1 MSLYRSIEKS
11 LFNSLTKKIV
21 GNLLFVSIPPIAI
34 ALILL
39 MLLPQPGEALDAST
53 RTWMQGL
60 LYFAIFFSVAGGL
73 FTIGFMR
80 HLFLK
85 PVQAM
90 IDVLNGVRDRNGD
103 ISVSLPIQTQ
113 DEIADMARA
122 YNGFADS
129 LKKMIAETRRRSVR
143 VALSATRVRKVTL
156 EAGKVAERQESQAQ
170 QVFQSS
176 SEATQAIS
184 EIASTTLT
192 INEHNGDNLS
202 RVNQSGEELNKV
214 LEQVRAIRE
223 QVTGFQQSVDQL
235 LANSASMT
243 EIVSTVQS
251 FSDQTN
257 LLALNAS
264 IEAARAGDA
273 GRGFAVVADEVRN
286 LAQKVSDATG
296 EIDASINTMKGLV
309 GDTNHSAK
317 QILGYI
323 ENTESYI
330 SNTSENFATLISQFE
345 SVGGQLTG
353 ISAALD
359 ELAYTNKESH
369 NHVAE
374 ITQMS
379 EGIRNEMHESR
390 EYSDELE
397 LATEQTQELLSRF
410 IIGFGGFENMI
421 QTGRAWAEQV
431 SAALASLQSQGLNL
445 FDEQYKRTNAGQQP
459 EKYDLV
465 YSDAYE
471 RLLRPMF
478 DGFISQR
485 PEFIY
490 AIAVDRN
497 GYAPAHHTKVS
508 NPITGD
514 FSVDNLKSRHRRI
527 FDGNRAEK
535 RRASHTEPFLLQTF
549 VRDTGEVLNDL
560 SIPLYV
566 NGKHWG
572 GLIMGFDPKQL
583 LDEK

>member
-1 MSLYRSIEKS
+1 MSLYRRIEKTFFS
-11 LFNSLTKKIV
+11 SLTKKIV
-21 GNLLFVSIPPIAI
+21 GNLLFVSIPPILI
-34 ALILL
+34 ALLVL
-39 MLLPQPGEALDAST
+39 VLLPSEGETLDTSAT
-53 RTWMQGL
+53 LWINGL
-60 LYFAIFFSVAGGL
+60 LYLLIAFSVLAGL
-73 FTIGFMR
+73 FTMGFMR

-85 PVQAM
+85 PVRAM
-90 IDVLNGVRDRNGD
+90 IEVLTGIRERNGD
-103 ISVSLPIQTQ
+103 ISASLPVQTQ
-113 DEIADMARA
+113 DEIAEMAQA
-122 YNGFADS
+122 YNAFADR

-156 EAGKVAERQESQAQ
+156 EAGVVAAQQESQAQ

-176 SEATQAIS
+176 SEATTAIS
-184 EIASTTLT
+184 EIASTTLH
-192 INEHNGDNLS
+192 INENNADNLE
-202 RVNQSGEELNKV
+202 RVNQSGDELRKV

-223 QVTGFQQSVDQL
+223 QVIGFQGSVDKL
-235 LANSASMT
+235 LENSASMT

-264 IEAARAGDA
+264 IEAARAGEA
-273 GRGFAVVADEVRN
+273 GRGFAVVADEVRI
-286 LAQKVSDATG
+286 LAQKVSQATG

-309 GDTNHSAK
+309 GHTNDSAK
-317 QILGYI
+317 QILGYV
-323 ENTESYI
+323 EKTEDYI
-330 SNTSENFATLISQFE
+330 SNTTDNFGALIDQFE
-345 SVGGQLTG
+345 AVGGQLTG

-369 NHVAE
+369 SNVSE
-374 ITQMS
+374 ITRMS
-379 EGIRNEMHESR
+379 EGIRDEMEQSKV
-390 EYSDELE
+390 YSDELE

-421 QTGRAWAEQV
+421 QTGRGWAEQV
-431 SAALASLQSQGLNL
+431 SKALESLQAQGLNL
-445 FDEQYKRTNAGQQP
+445 FDEKYQRTNEGQKP
-459 EKYDLV
+459 EKYDLS
-465 YSDAYE
+465 YTEAYD

-478 DGFISQR
+478 DSFISQR

-490 AIAVDRN
+490 AIAVDRK

-508 NPITGD
+508 NALTGN
-514 FSVDNLKSRHRRI
+514 FGVDNLKSRHRRI
-527 FDGNRAEK
+527 FAGNRAEI

-566 NGKHWG
+566 GGQHWG

-583 LDEK
+583 LDE

>member
-1 MSLYRSIEKS
+1 MSLYRSIEKTF
-11 LFNSLTKKIV
+11 FNSLTKKIV
-21 GNLLFVSIPPIAI
+21 GNLLFVSIPPILI
-34 ALILL
+34 ALLVL
-39 MLLPQPGEALDAST
+39 VLLPSEGETLDPSAT
-53 RTWMQGL
+53 LWINGL
-60 LYFAIFFSVAGGL
+60 LYLLIAFSVLAGL

-85 PVQAM
+85 PVRAM
-90 IDVLNGVRDRNGD
+90 IDVLTGIRDRNGD
-103 ISVSLPIQTQ
+103 ISASLPVQTQ
-113 DEIADMARA
+113 DEIAEMAQA
-122 YNGFADS
+122 YNAFADS

-156 EAGKVAERQESQAQ
+156 EAGVVATQQESQAQ

-176 SEATQAIS
+176 SEATTAIS
-184 EIASTTLT
+184 EIASTTLH
-192 INEHNGDNLS
+192 INENNADNLE
-202 RVNQSGEELNKV
+202 RVNQSGDELHKV

-223 QVTGFQQSVDQL
+223 QVTGFQDSVDKL

-264 IEAARAGDA
+264 IEAARAGEA
-273 GRGFAVVADEVRN
+273 GRGFAVVADEVRI
-286 LAQKVSDATG
+286 LAQKVSQATG

-309 GDTNHSAK
+309 GHTNDSAK
-317 QILGYI
+317 QILGYV

-330 SNTSENFATLISQFE
+330 SNTTDNFGALIDQFE
-345 SVGGQLTG
+345 AVGGQLTG

-369 NHVAE
+369 NNVSE
-374 ITQMS
+374 ITRMS
-379 EGIRNEMHESR
+379 EGIRDEMEESKG
-390 EYSDELE
+390 YSDELE

-421 QTGRAWAEQV
+421 QTGRSWAEQV
-431 SAALASLQSQGLNL
+431 TKALESLQAQGLNL
-445 FDEQYKRTNAGQQP
+445 FDEKYQRTNEGQQP
-459 EKYDLV
+459 EKYDLS
-465 YSDAYE
+465 YTDAYE

-478 DGFISQR
+478 DSFVAQR

-490 AIAVDRN
+490 AIAVDRK

-508 NPITGD
+508 NALTGNFD
-514 FSVDNLKSRHRRI
+514 VDNLKSRHRRI
-527 FDGNRAEK
+527 FAGNRAEI

-566 NGKHWG
+566 GGQHWG

-583 LDEK
+583 LDE

>member
-1 MSLYRSIEKS
+1 MSLYRSIEKTF
-11 LFNSLTKKIV
+11 FNSLTKKIV
-21 GNLLFVSIPPIAI
+21 GNLIFVSVPPIVI
-34 ALILL
+34 AAILL
-39 MLLPQPGEALDAST
+39 LMIPAGGEVLEAST
-53 RTWMQGL
+53 ANWIHGL
-60 LYFAIFFSVAGGL
+60 LYFAIFFSVSAGI
-73 FTIGFMR
+73 FTVGFMR

-85 PVQAM
+85 PVRAM

-103 ISVSLPIQTQ
+103 ISVSLPVQTQ
-113 DEIADMARA
+113 DEIAEMAQA
-122 YNGFADS
+122 YNGFAES

-156 EAGKVAERQESQAQ
+156 EAGEVAKRQESQAQ

-176 SEATQAIS
+176 SEATQAIG
-184 EIASTTLT
+184 EIASTTLM
-192 INEHNGDNLS
+192 INEHNSDNLT
-202 RVNQSGEELNKV
+202 RVNQSGDELRKV
-214 LEQVRAIRE
+214 LEQIRAIRE
-223 QVTGFQQSVDQL
+223 RVTGFQDSVDQL

-243 EIVSTVQS
+243 EIVSTVQG

-264 IEAARAGDA
+264 IEAARAGEA
-273 GRGFAVVADEVRN
+273 GRGFAVVADEVRI
-286 LAQKVSDATG
+286 LAQKVSDATS
-296 EIDASINTMKGLV
+296 EIDASINSMKGLV
-309 GDTNHSAK
+309 GSTNESAK
-317 QILGYI
+317 QILGYV

-330 SNTSENFATLISQFE
+330 SNTSDNFATLISQFE
-345 SVGGQLTG
+345 AVGGQLTG

-369 NHVAE
+369 SHVAE

-379 EGIRNEMHESR
+379 EGIRTEMEESR
-390 EYSDELE
+390 SYSDQLE
-397 LATEQTQELLSRF
+397 MATEETQELLSRF

-421 QTGRAWAEQV
+421 QTGRGWAEQV
-431 SAALASLQSQGLNL
+431 SSALASLEAQGLNM
-445 FDEQYKRTNAGQQP
+445 FDERYKRTNEGQQP
-459 EKYDLV
+459 EKYDLP
-465 YSDAYE
+465 YTDAYE

-478 DGFISQR
+478 DGFVSQR

-508 NPITGD
+508 NPITGN

-527 FDGNRAEK
+527 FAGNRAEQ

-549 VRDTGEVLNDL
+549 IRDTGEVLNDL
-560 SIPLYV
+560 SIPLYI
-566 NGKHWG
+566 NGRHWG

>member
-1 MSLYRSIEKS
+1 MSLYRSIEKTF
-11 LFNSLTKKIV
+11 FNSLTKKIV
-21 GNLLFVSIPPIAI
+21 GNLLFVSLPPILI
-34 ALILL
+34 ALLVL
-39 MLLPQPGEALDAST
+39 VLLPSEGETLDPSAT
-53 RTWMQGL
+53 LWINGMLYL
-60 LYFAIFFSVAGGL
+60 LIAFSVLAGL

-85 PVQAM
+85 PVRAM
-90 IDVLNGVRDRNGD
+90 IEVLTGIRDRNGD
-103 ISVSLPIQTQ
+103 ISASLPVQTQ
-113 DEIADMARA
+113 DEIAEMAQA
-122 YNGFADS
+122 YNAFADS

-143 VALSATRVRKVTL
+143 VALGATRVRKVTL
-156 EAGKVAERQESQAQ
+156 EAGVVAAQQESQAQ

-176 SEATQAIS
+176 SEATTAIS
-184 EIASTTLT
+184 EIATTTLH
-192 INEHNGDNLS
+192 INENNADNLE
-202 RVNQSGEELNKV
+202 RVNQSGDELRKV

-223 QVTGFQQSVDQL
+223 QVIGFQGSVDKL
-235 LANSASMT
+235 LDNSASMT

-264 IEAARAGDA
+264 IEAARAGEA
-273 GRGFAVVADEVRN
+273 GRGFAVVADEVRI
-286 LAQKVSDATG
+286 LAQKVSQATG

-309 GDTNHSAK
+309 GHTNDSAK
-317 QILGYI
+317 QILGYV
-323 ENTESYI
+323 ENTEDYI
-330 SNTSENFATLISQFE
+330 SNTTDNFGALIDQFE
-345 SVGGQLTG
+345 AVGGQLTG

-369 NHVAE
+369 SNVSE
-374 ITQMS
+374 ITRMS
-379 EGIRNEMHESR
+379 EGIRDEMEESKV
-390 EYSDELE
+390 YSDELE

-421 QTGRAWAEQV
+421 QTGRGWAEKV
-431 SAALASLQSQGLNL
+431 SKALESLQAQGLNL
-445 FDEQYKRTNAGQQP
+445 FDEKYQRTNEGQKP
-459 EKYDLV
+459 EKYDLS
-465 YSDAYE
+465 YTDAYE

-478 DGFISQR
+478 DSFISQR

-490 AIAVDRN
+490 AIAVDRK

-508 NPITGD
+508 NALTGNFD
-514 FSVDNLKSRHRRI
+514 VDNLKSRHRRI
-527 FDGNRAEK
+527 FAGNRAEI

-566 NGKHWG
+566 GGQHWG

-583 LDEK
+583 LDE

>member
-1 MSLYRSIEKS
+1 MSLYRSIEKT

-21 GNLLFVSIPPIAI
+21 GNLIFVSVPPVIIA
-34 ALILL
+34 ATLLLLI
-39 MLLPQPGEALDAST
+39 PGEGEVLDASASS
-53 RTWMQGL
+53 WIHGL
-60 LYFAIFFSVAGGL
+60 LYSAIIFSVAAGI

-85 PVQAM
+85 PVRAM

-103 ISVSLPIQTQ
+103 ISVSLPVQTQ
-113 DEIADMARA
+113 DEIAEMAQA

-156 EAGKVAERQESQAQ
+156 EAGEVAERQESQAQ

-176 SEATQAIS
+176 SEATQAIG

-192 INEHNGDNLS
+192 INEHNSDNLT
-202 RVNQSGEELNKV
+202 RVNQSGDELRKV
-214 LEQVRAIRE
+214 LEQIRAIRE
-223 QVTGFQQSVDQL
+223 QVTGFQDSVDQL

-243 EIVSTVQS
+243 EIVSTVQG

-264 IEAARAGDA
+264 IEAARAGEA
-273 GRGFAVVADEVRN
+273 GRGFAVVADEVRI
-286 LAQKVSDATG
+286 LAQKVSEATS
-296 EIDASINTMKGLV
+296 EIDASINKMKGLV
-309 GDTNHSAK
+309 GSTNQSAK
-317 QILGYI
+317 QILGYV

-330 SNTSENFATLISQFE
+330 SSTSDNFATLISQFE
-345 SVGGQLTG
+345 AVGSQLTG

-379 EGIRNEMHESR
+379 EGIRTEMAQSR
-390 EYSDELE
+390 TYSDQLE
-397 LATEQTQELLSRF
+397 MATEETQELLSRF

-421 QTGRAWAEQV
+421 QTGRGWAEQV
-431 SAALASLQSQGLNL
+431 NSALASLEAQGLNM
-445 FDEQYKRTNAGQQP
+445 FDERYKRTNEGQLP
-459 EKYDLV
+459 EKYDLP
-465 YSDAYE
+465 YTDAYE

-478 DGFISQR
+478 DGFVSQR

-508 NPITGD
+508 NPITGN

-527 FDGNRAEK
+527 FAGNRAEQ

-549 VRDTGEVLNDL
+549 IRDTGEVLNDL
-560 SIPLYV
+560 SIPLYI
-566 NGKHWG
+566 NGRHWG

-583 LDEK
+583 LDET

>member
-1 MSLYRSIEKS
+1 MSLYRSIEKTF
-11 LFNSLTKKIV
+11 FNSLTKKIV
-21 GNLLFVSIPPIAI
+21 GNLLFVSIPPILI
-34 ALILL
+34 ALLVL
-39 MLLPQPGEALDAST
+39 VLLPSEGETLDPSAT
-53 RTWMQGL
+53 LWINGMLYL
-60 LYFAIFFSVAGGL
+60 LIAFSVLAGL

-85 PVQAM
+85 PVRAM
-90 IDVLNGVRDRNGD
+90 IEVLTGIRDRNGD
-103 ISVSLPIQTQ
+103 ISASLPVQTQ
-113 DEIADMARA
+113 DEIAEMAQA
-122 YNGFADS
+122 YNAFADS

-143 VALSATRVRKVTL
+143 VALGATRVRKVTL
-156 EAGKVAERQESQAQ
+156 EAGVVAAQQESQAQ

-176 SEATQAIS
+176 SEATTAIS
-184 EIASTTLT
+184 EIASTTLH
-192 INEHNGDNLS
+192 INENNADNLE
-202 RVNQSGEELNKV
+202 RVNQSGDELRKV

-223 QVTGFQQSVDQL
+223 QVIGFQGSVDKL
-235 LANSASMT
+235 LDNSASMT

-264 IEAARAGDA
+264 IEAARAGEA
-273 GRGFAVVADEVRN
+273 GRGFAVVADEVRI
-286 LAQKVSDATG
+286 LAQKVSQATG

-309 GDTNHSAK
+309 GHTNDSAK
-317 QILGYI
+317 QILGYV
-323 ENTESYI
+323 ENTEDYI
-330 SNTSENFATLISQFE
+330 SNTTDNFGALIDQFE
-345 SVGGQLTG
+345 AVGGQLTG

-369 NHVAE
+369 SNVSE
-374 ITQMS
+374 ITRMS
-379 EGIRNEMHESR
+379 EGIRDEMEESKV
-390 EYSDELE
+390 YSDELE

-421 QTGRAWAEQV
+421 QTGRGWAEKV
-431 SAALASLQSQGLNL
+431 SKALESLQAQGLNL
-445 FDEQYKRTNAGQQP
+445 FDEKYQRTNEGQKP
-459 EKYDLV
+459 EKYDLS
-465 YSDAYE
+465 YTDAYE

-478 DGFISQR
+478 DSFISQR

-490 AIAVDRN
+490 AIAVDRK

-508 NPITGD
+508 NALTGNFD
-514 FSVDNLKSRHRRI
+514 VDNLKSRHRRI
-527 FDGNRAEK
+527 FAGNRAEI

-566 NGKHWG
+566 GGQHWG

-583 LDEK
+583 LDE

>member
-1 MSLYRSIEKS
+1 MSLYRSIEKTF
-11 LFNSLTKKIV
+11 FNSLTKKIV
-21 GNLLFVSIPPIAI
+21 GNLLFVSIPPILI
-34 ALILL
+34 ALLVL
-39 MLLPQPGEALDAST
+39 VLLPSEGETLDPSAT
-53 RTWMQGL
+53 LWINGMLYL
-60 LYFAIFFSVAGGL
+60 LIAFSVLAGL

-85 PVQAM
+85 PVRAM
-90 IDVLNGVRDRNGD
+90 IEVLTGIRDRNGD
-103 ISVSLPIQTQ
+103 ISASLPVQTQ
-113 DEIADMARA
+113 DEIAEMAQA
-122 YNGFADS
+122 YNAFADS

-143 VALSATRVRKVTL
+143 VALGATRVRKVTL
-156 EAGKVAERQESQAQ
+156 EAGVVAAQQESQAQ

-176 SEATQAIS
+176 SEATTAIS
-184 EIASTTLT
+184 EIATTTLH
-192 INEHNGDNLS
+192 INENNADNLE
-202 RVNQSGEELNKV
+202 RVNQSGDELRKV

-223 QVTGFQQSVDQL
+223 QVIGFQGSVDKL
-235 LANSASMT
+235 LDNSASMT

-264 IEAARAGDA
+264 IEAARAGEA
-273 GRGFAVVADEVRN
+273 GRGFAVVADEVRI
-286 LAQKVSDATG
+286 LAQKVSQATG

-309 GDTNHSAK
+309 GHTNDSAK
-317 QILGYI
+317 QILGYV
-323 ENTESYI
+323 ENTEDYI
-330 SNTSENFATLISQFE
+330 SNTTDNFGALIDQFE
-345 SVGGQLTG
+345 AVGGQLTG

-369 NHVAE
+369 SNVSE
-374 ITQMS
+374 ITRMS
-379 EGIRNEMHESR
+379 EGIRDEMEESKV
-390 EYSDELE
+390 YSDELE

-421 QTGRAWAEQV
+421 QTGRGWAEKV
-431 SAALASLQSQGLNL
+431 SKALESLQAQGLNL
-445 FDEQYKRTNAGQQP
+445 FDEKYQRTNEGQKP
-459 EKYDLV
+459 EKYDLS
-465 YSDAYE
+465 YTDAYE

-478 DGFISQR
+478 DSFISQR

-490 AIAVDRN
+490 AIAVDRK

-508 NPITGD
+508 NALTGNFD
-514 FSVDNLKSRHRRI
+514 VDNLKSRHRRI
-527 FDGNRAEK
+527 FAGNRAEI

-566 NGKHWG
+566 GGQHWG

-583 LDEK
+583 LDE

>member
-1 MSLYRSIEKS
+1 MSLYRSIEKTF
-11 LFNSLTKKIV
+11 FNSLTKKIV
-21 GNLLFVSIPPIAI
+21 GNLLFVSLPPILI
-34 ALILL
+34 ALLVL
-39 MLLPQPGEALDAST
+39 VLLPSEGETLDPSAT
-53 RTWMQGL
+53 LWINGMLYL
-60 LYFAIFFSVAGGL
+60 LIAFSVLAGL

-85 PVQAM
+85 PVRAM
-90 IDVLNGVRDRNGD
+90 IEVLTGIRDRNGD
-103 ISVSLPIQTQ
+103 ISASLPVQTQ
-113 DEIADMARA
+113 DEIAEMAQA
-122 YNGFADS
+122 YNAFADS

-143 VALSATRVRKVTL
+143 VALGATRVRKVTL
-156 EAGKVAERQESQAQ
+156 EAGVVAAQQESQAQ

-176 SEATQAIS
+176 SEATTAIS
-184 EIASTTLT
+184 EIATTTLH
-192 INEHNGDNLS
+192 INENNADNLE
-202 RVNQSGEELNKV
+202 RVNQSGDELRKV

-223 QVTGFQQSVDQL
+223 QVIGFQGSVDKL
-235 LANSASMT
+235 LDNSASMT

-264 IEAARAGDA
+264 IEAARAGEA
-273 GRGFAVVADEVRN
+273 GRGFAVVADEVRI
-286 LAQKVSDATG
+286 LAQKVSQATG

-309 GDTNHSAK
+309 GHTNDSAK
-317 QILGYI
+317 QILGYV
-323 ENTESYI
+323 ENTEDYI
-330 SNTSENFATLISQFE
+330 SNTTDNFGALIDQFE
-345 SVGGQLTG
+345 AVGGQLTG

-369 NHVAE
+369 SNVSE
-374 ITQMS
+374 ITRMS
-379 EGIRNEMHESR
+379 EGIRDEMEESKV
-390 EYSDELE
+390 YSDELE

-421 QTGRAWAEQV
+421 QTGRGWAEKV
-431 SAALASLQSQGLNL
+431 SKALESLQARGLNL
-445 FDEQYKRTNAGQQP
+445 FDEKYQRTNEGQKP
-459 EKYDLV
+459 EKYDLS
-465 YSDAYE
+465 YTDAYE

-478 DGFISQR
+478 DSFISQR

-490 AIAVDRN
+490 AIAVDRK

-508 NPITGD
+508 NALTGNFD
-514 FSVDNLKSRHRRI
+514 VDNLKSRHRRI
-527 FDGNRAEK
+527 FAGNRAEI

-566 NGKHWG
+566 GGQHWG

-583 LDEK
+583 LDE

>member
-1 MSLYRSIEKS
+1 MSLYRSIEKTF
-11 LFNSLTKKIV
+11 FNSLTKKIV
-21 GNLLFVSIPPIAI
+21 GNLLFVSLPPILI
-34 ALILL
+34 ALLVL
-39 MLLPQPGEALDAST
+39 VLLPSEGETLDPSAT
-53 RTWMQGL
+53 LWINGMLYL
-60 LYFAIFFSVAGGL
+60 LIAFSVLAGL

-85 PVQAM
+85 PVRAM
-90 IDVLNGVRDRNGD
+90 IEVLTGIRDRNGD
-103 ISVSLPIQTQ
+103 ISASLPVQAQ
-113 DEIADMARA
+113 DEIAEMAQA
-122 YNGFADS
+122 YNAFADS

-143 VALSATRVRKVTL
+143 VALGATRVRKVTL
-156 EAGKVAERQESQAQ
+156 EAGVVAAQQESQAQ

-176 SEATQAIS
+176 SEATTAIS
-184 EIASTTLT
+184 EIATTTLH
-192 INEHNGDNLS
+192 INENNADNLE
-202 RVNQSGEELNKV
+202 RVNQSGDELRKV

-223 QVTGFQQSVDQL
+223 QVIGFQGSVDKL
-235 LANSASMT
+235 LDNSASMT

-264 IEAARAGDA
+264 IEAARAGEA
-273 GRGFAVVADEVRN
+273 GRGFAVVADEVRI
-286 LAQKVSDATG
+286 LAQKVSQATG

-309 GDTNHSAK
+309 GHTNDSAK
-317 QILGYI
+317 QILGYV
-323 ENTESYI
+323 ENTEDYI
-330 SNTSENFATLISQFE
+330 SNTTDNFGALIDQFE
-345 SVGGQLTG
+345 AVGGQLTG

-369 NHVAE
+369 SNVSE
-374 ITQMS
+374 ITRMS
-379 EGIRNEMHESR
+379 EGIRDEMEESKV
-390 EYSDELE
+390 YSDELE

-421 QTGRAWAEQV
+421 QTGRGWAEKV
-431 SAALASLQSQGLNL
+431 SKALESLQAQGLNL
-445 FDEQYKRTNAGQQP
+445 FDEKYQRTNEGQKP
-459 EKYDLV
+459 EKYDLS
-465 YSDAYE
+465 YTDAYE

-478 DGFISQR
+478 DSFISQR

-490 AIAVDRN
+490 AIAVDRK

-508 NPITGD
+508 NALTGNFD
-514 FSVDNLKSRHRRI
+514 VDNLKSRHRRI
-527 FDGNRAEK
+527 FAGNRAEI

-566 NGKHWG
+566 GGQHWG

-583 LDEK
+583 LDE

>member
-1 MSLYRSIEKS
+1 MSLYRSIEKTF
-11 LFNSLTKKIV
+11 FNSLTKKIV
-21 GNLLFVSIPPIAI
+21 GNLLFVSIPPILI
-34 ALILL
+34 ALLVL
-39 MLLPQPGEALDAST
+39 VLLPSEGETLDPSAT
-53 RTWMQGL
+53 LWINGL
-60 LYFAIFFSVAGGL
+60 LYLLIAFSVLAGL

-85 PVQAM
+85 PVRAM
-90 IDVLNGVRDRNGD
+90 IEVLTGIRDRNGD
-103 ISVSLPIQTQ
+103 ISASLPVQTQ
-113 DEIADMARA
+113 DEIAEMAQA
-122 YNGFADS
+122 YNAFADS

-143 VALSATRVRKVTL
+143 VALGATRVRKVTL
-156 EAGKVAERQESQAQ
+156 EAGVVAAQQESQAQ

-176 SEATQAIS
+176 SEATTAIS
-184 EIASTTLT
+184 EIATTTLH
-192 INEHNGDNLS
+192 INENNADNLE
-202 RVNQSGEELNKV
+202 RVNQSGDELRKV

-223 QVTGFQQSVDQL
+223 QVIGFQGSVDKL
-235 LANSASMT
+235 LDNSASMT

-264 IEAARAGDA
+264 IEAARAGEA
-273 GRGFAVVADEVRN
+273 GRGFAVVADEVRI
-286 LAQKVSDATG
+286 LAQKVSQATG

-309 GDTNHSAK
+309 GHTNDSAK
-317 QILGYI
+317 QILGYV
-323 ENTESYI
+323 ENTEDYI
-330 SNTSENFATLISQFE
+330 SNTTDNFGALIDQFE
-345 SVGGQLTG
+345 AVGGQLTG

-369 NHVAE
+369 SNVSE
-374 ITQMS
+374 ITRMS
-379 EGIRNEMHESR
+379 EGIRDEMEESKV
-390 EYSDELE
+390 YSDELE

-421 QTGRAWAEQV
+421 QTGRGWAEKV
-431 SAALASLQSQGLNL
+431 SKALESLQAQGLNL
-445 FDEQYKRTNAGQQP
+445 FDEKYQRTNEGQKP
-459 EKYDLV
+459 EKYDLS
-465 YSDAYE
+465 YTDAYE

-478 DGFISQR
+478 DSFISQR

-490 AIAVDRN
+490 AIAVDRK

-508 NPITGD
+508 NALTGNFD
-514 FSVDNLKSRHRRI
+514 VDNLKSRHRRI
-527 FDGNRAEK
+527 FAGNRAEI

-566 NGKHWG
+566 GGQHWG

-583 LDEK
+583 LDE

>member
-1 MSLYRSIEKS
+1 MSLYRSIEKTF
-11 LFNSLTKKIV
+11 FNSLTKKIV
-21 GNLLFVSIPPIAI
+21 GNLLFVSIPPILI
-34 ALILL
+34 ALLVLVHLPSEGETLDPSATLWINGMLYLL
-39 MLLPQPGEALDAST
+39 IA
-53 RTWMQGL
+53 
-60 LYFAIFFSVAGGL
+60 FSVLAGL

-85 PVQAM
+85 PVRAM
-90 IDVLNGVRDRNGD
+90 IEVLTGIRDRNGD
-103 ISVSLPIQTQ
+103 ISASLPVQTQ
-113 DEIADMARA
+113 DEIAEMAQA
-122 YNGFADS
+122 YNAFADS

-143 VALSATRVRKVTL
+143 VALGATRVRKVTL
-156 EAGKVAERQESQAQ
+156 EAGVVAAQQESQAQ

-176 SEATQAIS
+176 SEATTAIS
-184 EIASTTLT
+184 EIATTTLH
-192 INEHNGDNLS
+192 INENNADNLE
-202 RVNQSGEELNKV
+202 RVNQSGDELRKV

-223 QVTGFQQSVDQL
+223 QVIGFQGSVDKL
-235 LANSASMT
+235 LDNSASMT

-264 IEAARAGDA
+264 IEAARAGEA
-273 GRGFAVVADEVRN
+273 GRGFAVVADEVRI
-286 LAQKVSDATG
+286 LAQKVSQATG

-309 GDTNHSAK
+309 GHTNDSAK
-317 QILGYI
+317 QILGYV
-323 ENTESYI
+323 ENTEDYI
-330 SNTSENFATLISQFE
+330 SNTTDNFGALIDQFE
-345 SVGGQLTG
+345 AVGGQLTG

-369 NHVAE
+369 SNVSE
-374 ITQMS
+374 ITRMS
-379 EGIRNEMHESR
+379 EGIRDEMEESKV
-390 EYSDELE
+390 YSDELE

-421 QTGRAWAEQV
+421 QTGRGWAEKV
-431 SAALASLQSQGLNL
+431 SKALESLQAQGLNL
-445 FDEQYKRTNAGQQP
+445 FDEKYQRTNEGQKP
-459 EKYDLV
+459 EKYDLS
-465 YSDAYE
+465 YTDAYE

-478 DGFISQR
+478 DSFISQR

-490 AIAVDRN
+490 AIAVDRK

-508 NPITGD
+508 NALTGNFD
-514 FSVDNLKSRHRRI
+514 VDNLKSRHRRI
-527 FDGNRAEK
+527 FAGNRAEI

-566 NGKHWG
+566 GGQHWG

-583 LDEK
+583 LDE

>member
-1 MSLYRSIEKS
+1 MSLYRSIEKT

-21 GNLLFVSIPPIAI
+21 GNLVFVSIPPITISI
-34 ALILL
+34 ALLILL
-39 MLLPQPGEALDAST
+39 PREGEIFDAT
-53 RTWMQGL
+53 AAAWVNGL
-60 LYFAIFFSVAGGL
+60 LYFAIFFSATAGM
-73 FTIGFMR
+73 FTVWFMR

-85 PVQAM
+85 PVKAM
-90 IDVLNGVRDRNGD
+90 INVLHGVRDRNGD
-103 ISVSLPIQTQ
+103 ISVSLPVQTQ
-113 DEIADMARA
+113 DEIAEMALA

-129 LKKMIAETRRRSVR
+129 LKRMIAETRRRSVR

-156 EAGKVAERQESQAQ
+156 EAGEVAERQESQAQ

-184 EIASTTLT
+184 EIASTTLA
-192 INEHNGDNLS
+192 INEHNSDNLT
-202 RVNQSGEELNKV
+202 RVHQSGDEMRKV
-214 LEQVRAIRE
+214 LEQIRAIRE
-223 QVTGFQQSVDQL
+223 QVTGFQNSVDQL

-243 EIVSTVQS
+243 EIVSTVQG

-264 IEAARAGDA
+264 IEAARAGEA
-273 GRGFAVVADEVRN
+273 GRGFAVVADEVRT
-286 LAQKVSDATG
+286 LALKVSNATG
-296 EIDASINTMKGLV
+296 EIDASINSMKGLV
-309 GDTNHSAK
+309 GSTNESAK
-317 QILGYI
+317 QILGFV

-330 SNTSENFATLISQFE
+330 SNTSQNFATLIAQFE
-345 SVGGQLTG
+345 AVGGQLTG

-379 EGIRNEMHESR
+379 EGIRTEMAESR
-390 EYSDELE
+390 SYSDQLE
-397 LATEQTQELLSRF
+397 MATEETQELLSRF

-421 QTGRAWAEQV
+421 QTGRRWADKV
-431 SAALASLQSQGLNL
+431 SDALASLQAQGLDL
-445 FDEQYKRTNAGQQP
+445 FDEQYQRTNEGQQP
-459 EKYDLV
+459 EKYDLP
-465 YSDAYE
+465 YTQAYE
-471 RLLRPMF
+471 ALLRPMF
-478 DGFISQR
+478 DSFISQR

-508 NPITGD
+508 NPISGD

-527 FDGNRAEK
+527 FAGNRAEK

-549 VRDTGEVLNDL
+549 IRDTGEVLNDL
-560 SIPLYV
+560 SIPLYI

-583 LDEK
+583 LDEE